1 MKALLKTAMPQ
12 RHVAP
17 RRNDRRLTSQHPRR
31 RFLHL
36 AAGAAAL
43 PAVSR
48 IAMAQT
54 YPARPITMV
63 VPYAPGGAT
72 DVIARNLVERM
83 KASLGQ
89 PVIIENVAGASGT
102 IGTGRVARA
111 RPDGYTLGIGHVG
124 THATN
129 GATFAL
135 NYDVVNDFEPVA
147 LLSTAPL
154 LFLAK
159 KALPADDLKGLI
171 TWLKS
176 NPSKASLGMGG
187 AAGIADRR
195 RSFPKRNR
203 HPLRFRTLSRRR
215 ARLAGRDSWANRHA
229 NSRPNDI
236 TTSSARRFGQG
247 PCGYG
252 QGPSWCCA

>member
-1 MKALLKTAMPQ
+1 MKTSLRKAAVPQ

-17 RRNDRRLTSQHPRR
+17 RRNDRRLTGQHPRR

-89 PVIIENVAGASGT
+89 PVIIENVAGAGGT

-129 GATFAL
+129 GATFASERL
-135 NYDVVNDFEPVA
+135 RA
-147 LLSTAPL
+147 GG
-154 LFLAK
+154 
-159 KALPADDLKGLI
+159 PAFNR
-171 TWLKS
+171 S
-176 NPSKASLGMGG
+176 ASVPCKEG
-187 AAGIADRR
+187 
-195 RSFPKRNR
+195 P
-203 HPLRFRTLSRRR
+203 
-215 ARLAGRDSWANRHA
+215 AGRRLE
-229 NSRPNDI
+229 
-236 TTSSARRFGQG
+236 G
-247 PCGYG
+247 PHRLVEV
-252 QGPSWCCA
+252 QS